1 MLIEV
6 HLIEVGRSPKHEKN
20 NWDVFIILWYS
31 LRENNE
37 ILSFPFQFNSYYDNS
52 SLCSWELPTDWKLMK

>member
-52 SLCSWELPTDWKLMK
+52 SLCS